1 MFALVT
7 VVQTCALPISI
18 RRLLH
23 RKPPP
28 SHKNQSRQL
37 VRTWCFQRLR
47 FGIAWPKTSA
57 WRARRPLSTT
67 TATPMSIGSMPWWLT
82 TTVAVAVSAIE
93 AVLWRGHA
101 VTLSRIGANFRQ
113 KEGADS
119 LAVHPLAPCRHQHR
133 PPHLRPREHGK
144 ATRRTRG

>member
-1 MFALVT
+1 M
-7 VVQTCALPISI
+7 
-18 RRLLH
+18 
-23 RKPPP
+23 
-28 SHKNQSRQL
+28 
-37 VRTWCFQRLR
+37 
-47 FGIAWPKTSA
+47 AWPKTSA

-119 LAVHPLAPCRHQHR
+119 LAVHPLAPCRHHHQHQHPR
-133 PPHLRPREHGK
+133 PPPLPRTTAKPPG
-144 ATRRTRG
+144 RDR